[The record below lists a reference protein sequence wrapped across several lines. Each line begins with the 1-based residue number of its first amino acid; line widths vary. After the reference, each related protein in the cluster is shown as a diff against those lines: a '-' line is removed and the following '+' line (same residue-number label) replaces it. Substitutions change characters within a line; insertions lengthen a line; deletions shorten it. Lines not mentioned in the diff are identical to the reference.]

1 MVGTHAL
8 RGPVALVV
16 CACAIIARG
25 EDSPPS
31 AQPPTPLTLDLGP
44 KVKLNLVQIA
54 AGKFVMGCPKNE
66 EYRLS
71 GDFDEHEVTI
81 TKPFYL
87 GAYPVTQ
94 EQYAAI
100 MRASPS
106 KFKGATHPVEQVSW
120 TEAQAF
126 CKKASAKTHRKFRLP
141 TEAEWEYA
149 CRAGTQTAFSFGGD
163 WRQLGDHAWY
173 GDNSGKTTHPVGE
186 KKPNA
191 FGLYDMHG
199 NVWQWC
205 SDWHSESYDA
215 TAVKDPRGP
224 KSGKNHVARGGA
236 WLGDVRMCRSAF
248 RTSSGPDTRLAY
260 FGFRVVVESAVQGGL
275 RPEATGLR

>member
-1 MVGTHAL
+1 MVRRYVVRAA
-8 RGPVALVV
+8 VAVICCV
-16 CACAIIARG
+16 GANIVRA

-31 AQPPTPLTLDLGP
+31 AQPATPLTLDLGRN
-44 KVKLNLVQIA
+44 VKMNLVEIP

-66 EYRLS
+66 KDRLPA
-71 GDFDEHEVTI
+71 DFDEHEVTI
-81 TKPFYL
+81 TKSFYL
-87 GAYPVTQ
+87 GVYPVTQ

-100 MRASPS
+100 MGANPS

-126 CKKASAKTHRKFRLP
+126 CKKASGRTRRKFRLP

-149 CRAGTQTAFSFGGD
+149 CRAGTQTAYSFGDD
-163 WRQLGDHAWY
+163 WRGLGDHAWY
-173 GDNSGKTTHPVGE
+173 GDNSGQTTHPVGE
-186 KKPNA
+186 KKPNE

-205 SDWHSESYDA
+205 SDWNSKSHDGKAE
-215 TAVKDPRGP
+215 KDPRGP
-224 KSGKNHVARGGA
+224 KSGKSENRVARGGS

-248 RTSSGPDTRLAY
+248 RTSSAPDMRLSY
-260 FGFRVVVESAVQGGL
+260 FGFRVVVESK
-275 RPEATGLR
+275 